1 MRRFPSSVLLVIA
14 AALVLASCGADHAP
28 PPSSPPPSVPATFPT
43 PVPTPTVSL
52 LANAQRAQHGGV
64 LVLANRGDPP
74 AAFDTMRTSSI
85 ALHHVG
91 GALFGAGNLVKRC
104 RENMYIACPDLASSW
119 LANPGFTEWTFTL
132 RPGVLWHDGTP
143 FTSQDVKFWLETAY
157 FGITVGEKS
166 RAPAYFR
173 GDIGPLLRV
182 DALPDGR
189 ARVVLSEPNPFFV
202 DVLTNPRY
210 KIAHPAHLMQP
221 KIGGGDV
228 GIAPLDVG
236 LVGTG
241 PFKLYRYDKG
251 SHIEVRRFDRY
262 WERDARGRPLPYLD
276 AIDYVIMEDAA
287 AMDAAFRTGRL
298 DGGARGEGHY
308 LTTERRQGYEKSLG
322 QKVFFAEM
330 QGGLFRIGFNLL
342 KPGPWQD
349 VRVRRA
355 MSLYIDKEA
364 AIPSVMGGYGYL
376 SPILG
381 PSNPFTN
388 HAFVNWPRFNR
399 QGLEQSRAEAAR
411 LMAAAGYAAG
421 FSMNYLCRADLT
433 PRCEFLQAQLAGLGI
448 ALKLHVVDEAA
459 WNRGRVSLDYD
470 SQPGPNSTSP
480 VPEGTEP
487 AFGRYS
493 QNPDAYAKHEDML
506 VDDFYR
512 RLRLARDPRL
522 RISIWRELETYIIQE
537 QVHVIPIAG
546 SMQILAYRSRVK
558 GLIIP
563 PEDGHTHTDFAT
575 VWLDK

>member
-1 MRRFPSSVLLVIA
+1 
-14 AALVLASCGADHAP
+14 
-28 PPSSPPPSVPATFPT
+28 
-43 PVPTPTVSL
+43 
-52 LANAQRAQHGGV
+52 
-64 LVLANRGDPP
+64 
-74 AAFDTMRTSSI
+74 MRTSSI
-85 ALHHVG
+85 ALHHAG

-104 RENMYIACPDLASSW
+104 RENMYIACPDLAVSW
-119 LANPGFTEWTFTL
+119 LADPGFTEWTFTL
-132 RPGVLWHDGTP
+132 RPGVLWHDGEP
-143 FTSQDVKFWLETAY
+143 FTAQDVKFWLETAY
-157 FGITVGEKS
+157 FGVVAAGKT

-173 GDIGPLLRV
+173 GDIGPLVRV

-221 KIGGGDV
+221 KIASGDV
-228 GIAPLDVG
+228 GIAPLDIR

-241 PFKLYRYDKG
+241 PFQFYRYDKG

-262 WERDARGRPLPYLD
+262 WEKDARGRALPYLD

-322 QKVFFAEM
+322 EKVFFAEM

-349 VRVRRA
+349 VRIRHA

-399 QGLEQSRAEAAR
+399 DGLQDSRAKAVR
-411 LMAAAGYAAG
+411 LMAEAGYAGG
-421 FSMNYLCRADLT
+421 FSMGYLCRADLA
-433 PRCEFLQAQLAGLGI
+433 PRCEFLQGQLAGLGV
-448 ALKLHVVDEAA
+448 ALKLQVVDEAE
-459 WNRGRVSLDYD
+459 WNRGRVTLEYD

-493 QNPDAYAKHEDML
+493 KNPDAYAKHEDTL
-506 VDDFYR
+506 IDDYYR
-512 RLRLARDPRL
+512 RLRLARDPRQ
-522 RISIWRELETYIIQE
+522 RISIWRELETYVIQE

-546 SMQILAYRSRVK
+546 SMQVLAYRTYVK